1 VKILRYWF
9 HPLKKKSWEIEKR
22 SLNPMLGLDKYRK
35 TMRDEIDD
43 RVVFYLASRVS
54 MIVGIYSV
62 TYNEIKNR
70 QKKHL

>member
-1 VKILRYWF
+1 LRYWF